1 MTFRMAAA
9 ARYTVMALGF
19 LLFPAP
25 LFAIISISLPGVP
38 GGRPVN
44 GLSPLF
50 SMDFGTVSAFEPLPP
65 NVNRVVGG
73 SSYVLASDFGVRV
86 TKLLSGSTS
95 YTLQARLQSAHP
107 LTWRIDGV
115 ALSTTATTVAT
126 LQPYAT
132 TIPHTLAFVVPF
144 ARPAGVI
151 TTTIEV
157 TAIAD

>member
-1 MTFRMAAA
+1 MAAA
-9 ARYTVMALGF
+9 ARYAVMALGF

-25 LFAIISISLPGVP
+25 LFAVLSISLPGVP
-38 GGRPVN
+38 GGRPVT
-44 GLSPLF
+44 GVSPVYTL
-50 SMDFGTVSAFEPLPP
+50 DFATVSAFEPLSPG
-65 NVNRVVGG
+65 VNRVVGG
-73 SSYVLASDFGVRV
+73 SSYILATDFGVRV
-86 TKLLSGSTS
+86 TKLVSGSTS

-115 ALSTTATTVAT
+115 TLSTTATTVAT

-132 TIPHTLAFVVPF
+132 TIPHTLAFIVPF
-144 ARPAGVI
+144 ARPAGLV

>member
-1 MTFRMAAA
+1 MAAA
-9 ARYTVMALGF
+9 ARHMMLALGF

-25 LFAIISISLPGVP
+25 LFAIITISLQGVP

-44 GLSPLF
+44 GGLLGLY

-73 SSYVLASDFGVRV
+73 SAYILDTDFGVRV

-95 YTLQARLQSAHP
+95 YTLQARLQNAHP
-107 LTWRIDGV
+107 LTWRVDGV
-115 ALSTTATTVAT
+115 TLSTTAATVAT
-126 LQPYAT
+126 LQPYAA

-144 ARPAGVI
+144 ARPAGNV

-157 TAIAD
+157 IAIAD